1 MTGNNSGFTLIEL
14 LVVVLIIGVLS
25 AIALPQ
31 YTTAVEKSRAAEAL
45 TLMSATRDA
54 VERYR
59 FQKDAWPSANNFAVL
74 DVEIP
79 QNGSDYGGKNYK
91 ITMMPLA
98 DDSTKFVIN
107 ATRNTSKEVYQ
118 LKTVMVDNGSVIQT
132 YRYCGKANDSA
143 EKPDQLNDSDKN
155 GQYCNAITNGNPLNG
170 KF

>member
-79 QNGSDYGGKNYK
+79 QNGSNYGGKNYK

-98 DDSTKFVIN
+98 DSTKFVIN
-107 ATRNTSKEVYQ
+107 ATRTTKDKYQ

-132 YRYCGKANDSA
+132 YRYCGAASDSA
-143 EKPDQLNDSDKN
+143 EKPTQLGDNTKA
-155 GQYCNAITNGNPLNG
+155 GQYCNAITNGNPVNG

>member
-79 QNGSDYGGKNYK
+79 QNGSNYGGKNYK

-98 DDSTKFVIN
+98 DATKFVIN
-107 ATRNTSKEVYQ
+107 ATRSTSKDVYQ

>member
-98 DDSTKFVIN
+98 DTTKFVIN
-107 ATRNTSKEVYQ
+107 ATRNTSKYVYQ

-132 YRYCGKANDSA
+132 YRYCGAASDSA
-143 EKPDQLNDSDKN
+143 EKPTQLGDNTKA
-155 GQYCNAITNGNPLNG
+155 GQYCNAITNGNPVNG

>member
-79 QNGSDYGGKNYK
+79 QNGSNYGGKNYK
-91 ITMMPLA
+91 ITMQPLNDPA
-98 DDSTKFVIN
+98 KFVIN
-107 ATRNTSKEVYQ
+107 ATRNTNKEVYQ

-132 YRYCGKANDSA
+132 YRYCGAASDGA
-143 EKPDQLNDSDKN
+143 EKPTQLDDSTKA
-155 GQYCNAITNGNPLNG
+155 GQYCNAITNGNPVNG

>member
-98 DDSTKFVIN
+98 DSTKFVIN
-107 ATRNTSKEVYQ
+107 ATRTSKDVYQ

-132 YRYCGKANDSA
+132 YRYCGAASDSA
-143 EKPDQLNDSDKN
+143 EKPTQLGAKA
-155 GQYCNAITNGNPLNG
+155 GQYCNAITNGNPVNG

>member
-79 QNGSDYGGKNYK
+79 QNGSNYGGKNYK
-91 ITMMPLA
+91 ITMQPSG
-98 DDSTKFVIN
+98 DTKFIIN
-107 ATRNTSKEVYQ
+107 ATRNTSQDVYQ
-118 LKTVMVDNGSVIQT
+118 LKTVMIDNGSVIQT
-132 YRYCGKANDSA
+132 YRYCGGANDAA
-143 EKPDQLNDSDKN
+143 EVPTKLDDDKKA
-155 GQYCNAITNGNPLNG
+155 GQYCNAITNGNPVNG

>member
-79 QNGSDYGGKNYK
+79 QNGSNYGGKNYK

-98 DDSTKFVIN
+98 DTTKFVIN
-107 ATRNTSKEVYQ
+107 ATRSTSKDVYQ

-132 YRYCGKANDSA
+132 YRYCGAASDSA
-143 EKPDQLNDSDKN
+143 EKPTQLRDNTKA
-155 GQYCNAITNGNPLNG
+155 GQYCNAITNGNPVNG

>member
-98 DDSTKFVIN
+98 DATKFVIN
-107 ATRNTSKEVYQ
+107 ATRSTSKDIYQ

-132 YRYCGKANDSA
+132 YRYCGAASDSA
-143 EKPDQLNDSDKN
+143 EKPTQLGDNTKA
-155 GQYCNAITNGNPLNG
+155 GQYCNAITNGNPVNG

>member
-59 FQKDAWPSANNFAVL
+59 FQKDAWPSDNNFAVL

-79 QNGSDYGGKNYK
+79 QNGSNYGGKNYK
-91 ITMMPLA
+91 ITMQQLS
-98 DDSTKFVIN
+98 DTKFVIN
-107 ATRNTSKEVYQ
+107 ATRTTKEPYQ
-118 LKTVMVDNGSVIQT
+118 LKTVMIDNGSVIQT
-132 YRYCGKANDSA
+132 YRYCGAVSDAA
-143 EKPDQLNDSDKN
+143 EKPTQLGDNTKA
-155 GQYCNAITNGNPLNG
+155 GQYCNAITNGNPVNG

>member
-98 DDSTKFVIN
+98 DSTKFVIN
-107 ATRNTSKEVYQ
+107 ATRTTKDKYQ

-132 YRYCGKANDSA
+132 YRYCGEASDSA
-143 EKPDQLNDSDKN
+143 EKPTQLGDDTKA
-155 GQYCNAITNGNPLNG
+155 GQYCNAITNGNPVNG

>member
-98 DDSTKFVIN
+98 DATKFVIN
-107 ATRNTSKEVYQ
+107 ATRTTKDKYQ

-132 YRYCGKANDSA
+132 YRYCGAASDSA
-143 EKPDQLNDSDKN
+143 EKPTQLGDNTKA
-155 GQYCNAITNGNPLNG
+155 GQYCNAITNGNPVNG

>member
-98 DDSTKFVIN
+98 DTTKFVIN
-107 ATRNTSKEVYQ
+107 ATRSTSKDVYQ

-132 YRYCGKANDSA
+132 YRYCGGANDSA
-143 EKPDQLNDSDKN
+143 EKPTQLNDSKKN

>member
-98 DDSTKFVIN
+98 DATKFVIN
-107 ATRNTSKEVYQ
+107 ATRTTKDKYQ

-132 YRYCGKANDSA
+132 YRYCGAVSDSA
-143 EKPDQLNDSDKN
+143 EKPTQLGDDTKA
-155 GQYCNAITNGNPLNG
+155 GQYCNAITNGNPVNG

>member
-79 QNGSDYGGKNYK
+79 QNGSNYGGKNYK
-91 ITMMPLA
+91 ITMQPLRLP
-98 DDSTKFVIN
+98 
-107 ATRNTSKEVYQ
+107 ATPIKSNT
-118 LKTVMVDNGSVIQT
+118 N
-132 YRYCGKANDSA
+132 
-143 EKPDQLNDSDKN
+143 
-155 GQYCNAITNGNPLNG
+155 
-170 KF
+170 

>member
-79 QNGSDYGGKNYK
+79 QNGSNYGGKNYK
-91 ITMMPLA
+91 ITMQQLS
-98 DDSTKFVIN
+98 DTKFVIN
-107 ATRNTSKEVYQ
+107 ATRNTSKDVYQ
-118 LKTVMVDNGSVIQT
+118 LKTVMIDNGSVIQT
-132 YRYCGKANDSA
+132 YRYCGAVNDGAEVPTQLGDSTKA
-143 EKPDQLNDSDKN
+143 
-155 GQYCNAITNGNPLNG
+155 GQYCNAITNGNPVNG

>member
-1 MTGNNSGFTLIEL
+1 MTANNSGFTLIEL

-31 YTTAVEKSRAAEAL
+31 YATAVEKSRAAEAL

-98 DDSTKFVIN
+98 DTTKFVIN
-107 ATRNTSKEVYQ
+107 ATRSTSKDVYQ

-132 YRYCGKANDSA
+132 YRYCGAASDSA
-143 EKPDQLNDSDKN
+143 EKPTQLGDNTKA
-155 GQYCNAITNGNPLNG
+155 GQYCNAITNGNPVNG

>member
-98 DDSTKFVIN
+98 DATKFVIN
-107 ATRNTSKEVYQ
+107 ATRTTKDKYQ

-132 YRYCGKANDSA
+132 YRYCGAASDSA
-143 EKPDQLNDSDKN
+143 EKPTQLGDDTKA
-155 GQYCNAITNGNPLNG
+155 GQYCNAITNGNPVNG

>member
-45 TLMSATRDA
+45 TLMSAARDA

-98 DDSTKFVIN
+98 DATKFVIN
-107 ATRNTSKEVYQ
+107 ATRNTSKDVYQ

>member
-79 QNGSDYGGKNYK
+79 QNGSNYGGKNYK

-98 DDSTKFVIN
+98 DATKFVIN
-107 ATRNTSKEVYQ
+107 ATRSTSKDVYQ
-118 LKTVMVDNGSVIQT
+118 LKTVMEDNGSVIQT
-132 YRYCGKANDSA
+132 YRYCGAASDSA
-143 EKPDQLNDSDKN
+143 EKPTQLGDNTKA
-155 GQYCNAITNGNPLNG
+155 GQYCNAITNGNPVNG

>member
-98 DDSTKFVIN
+98 DTTKFVIN

-132 YRYCGKANDSA
+132 YRYCGGANDSA
-143 EKPDQLNDSDKN
+143 EKPTQLNDSKKN

>member
-79 QNGSDYGGKNYK
+79 QNGSNYGGKNYK

-98 DDSTKFVIN
+98 DSTKFVIN
-107 ATRNTSKEVYQ
+107 ATRSPSKYVYQ

-132 YRYCGKANDSA
+132 YRYCGAASDSA
-143 EKPDQLNDSDKN
+143 EKPTQLGDNTKA
-155 GQYCNAITNGNPLNG
+155 GQYCNAITNGNPVNG

>member
-118 LKTVMVDNGSVIQT
+118 LKTLMVDNGSVIQT

>member
-91 ITMMPLA
+91 ITMQPLSDPA
-98 DDSTKFVIN
+98 KFVIN
-107 ATRNTSKEVYQ
+107 ATRNTNKEVYQ

-132 YRYCGKANDSA
+132 YRYCGAASDGA
-143 EKPDQLNDSDKN
+143 EKPTQLDDSTKA
-155 GQYCNAITNGNPLNG
+155 GQYCNAITNGNPVNG

>member
-98 DDSTKFVIN
+98 DATKFVIN
-107 ATRNTSKEVYQ
+107 ATRTTKDKYQ

-132 YRYCGKANDSA
+132 YRYCGEASDSA
-143 EKPDQLNDSDKN
+143 EKPTQLGDDTKA
-155 GQYCNAITNGNPLNG
+155 GQYCNAITNGNPVNG

>member
-98 DDSTKFVIN
+98 DATKFVIN
-107 ATRNTSKEVYQ
+107 ATRSTSKDVYQ

>member
-79 QNGSDYGGKNYK
+79 QNGSNYGGKNYK

-98 DDSTKFVIN
+98 DTTKFVIN
-107 ATRNTSKEVYQ
+107 ATRSTSKDVYQ

-132 YRYCGKANDSA
+132 YRYCGAASDSA
-143 EKPDQLNDSDKN
+143 EKPTQLGDNTKA
-155 GQYCNAITNGNPLNG
+155 GQYCNAILRTATR
-170 KF
+170 

>member
-79 QNGSDYGGKNYK
+79 QNGSNYGGKNYK
-91 ITMMPLA
+91 ITMQQLS
-98 DDSTKFVIN
+98 DTKFVIN
-107 ATRNTSKEVYQ
+107 ATRNTSKDVYQ
-118 LKTVMVDNGSVIQT
+118 LKTVMIDNGSVIQT
-132 YRYCGKANDSA
+132 YR
-143 EKPDQLNDSDKN
+143 
-155 GQYCNAITNGNPLNG
+155 
-170 KF
+170 

>member
-79 QNGSDYGGKNYK
+79 QNGSNYGGKNYK
-91 ITMMPLA
+91 ITMQPLSDPA
-98 DDSTKFVIN
+98 KFVIN
-107 ATRNTSKEVYQ
+107 ATRNTNKEQYQ

-132 YRYCGKANDSA
+132 YRYCGAVNDGA
-143 EKPDQLNDSDKN
+143 EKPTQLKDSDKN
-155 GQYCNAITNGNPLNG
+155 GQYCNAITNGNPVNG

>member
-107 ATRNTSKEVYQ
+107 ATRTTKDKYQ

-155 GQYCNAITNGNPLNG
+155 GQYCNAITNGNPVNG

>member
-98 DDSTKFVIN
+98 DTTKFVIN
-107 ATRNTSKEVYQ
+107 ATRTTKDKYQ

-132 YRYCGKANDSA
+132 YRYCGAASDSA
-143 EKPDQLNDSDKN
+143 EKPTQLGDNTKA
-155 GQYCNAITNGNPLNG
+155 GQYCNAITNGNPVNG

>member
-79 QNGSDYGGKNYK
+79 QNGSNYGGKNYK
-91 ITMMPLA
+91 ITMLPLSDPA
-98 DDSTKFVIN
+98 KFVIN
-107 ATRNTSKEVYQ
+107 ATRNTNKEVYQ

-132 YRYCGKANDSA
+132 YRYCGAASDGA
-143 EKPDQLNDSDKN
+143 EKPTQLDDSTKA
-155 GQYCNAITNGNPLNG
+155 GQYCNAITNGNPVNG

>member
-98 DDSTKFVIN
+98 DATKFVIN
-107 ATRNTSKEVYQ
+107 ATRSTSKDVYQ

-132 YRYCGKANDSA
+132 YRYCGAASDST
-143 EKPDQLNDSDKN
+143 EKPTQREQLLEKRVQTRANRR
-155 GQYCNAITNGNPLNG
+155 
-170 KF
+170 

>member
-98 DDSTKFVIN
+98 DATKFVIN
-107 ATRNTSKEVYQ
+107 ATRSTSKDVYQ

-132 YRYCGKANDSA
+132 YRYCGAASDSA

>member
-79 QNGSDYGGKNYK
+79 QNGSNYGGKNYK

-98 DDSTKFVIN
+98 DTTKFVIN
-107 ATRNTSKEVYQ
+107 ATRTTKDKYQ

-132 YRYCGKANDSA
+132 YRYCGEASDSA
-143 EKPDQLNDSDKN
+143 EKPTQLGDDTKA
-155 GQYCNAITNGNPLNG
+155 GQYCNAITNGNPVNG

>member
-98 DDSTKFVIN
+98 DATKFVIN
-107 ATRNTSKEVYQ
+107 ATRTTKDKYQ

-132 YRYCGKANDSA
+132 YRYCGAVSDSA
-143 EKPDQLNDSDKN
+143 EKPTQLGDNTKA
-155 GQYCNAITNGNPLNG
+155 GQYCNAITNGNPVNG

>member
-98 DDSTKFVIN
+98 DSTKFVIN
-107 ATRNTSKEVYQ
+107 ATRTTKDKYQ

-132 YRYCGKANDSA
+132 YRYCGAVSDSA
-143 EKPDQLNDSDKN
+143 EKPTQLGDDTKA
-155 GQYCNAITNGNPLNG
+155 GQYCNAITNGNPVNG

>member
-79 QNGSDYGGKNYK
+79 QNGSNYGGKNYK

-98 DDSTKFVIN
+98 VTTKFVIN
-107 ATRNTSKEVYQ
+107 ATRSTSKDVYQ

-132 YRYCGKANDSA
+132 YRYCGAASDSA
-143 EKPDQLNDSDKN
+143 EKPTQLGDNTKA
-155 GQYCNAITNGNPLNG
+155 GQYCNAITNGNPVNG

>member
-1 MTGNNSGFTLIEL
+1 MTANNSGFTLIEL

-79 QNGSDYGGKNYK
+79 QNGSNYGGKNYK

-98 DDSTKFVIN
+98 DTTKFVIN
-107 ATRNTSKEVYQ
+107 ATRSTSKDVYQ

-132 YRYCGKANDSA
+132 YRYCGAASDSA
-143 EKPDQLNDSDKN
+143 EKPTQLGDNTKA
-155 GQYCNAITNGNPLNG
+155 GQYCNAITNGNPVNG

>member
-79 QNGSDYGGKNYK
+79 QNGSNYGGKNYK

-98 DDSTKFVIN
+98 DATKFVIN
-107 ATRNTSKEVYQ
+107 ATRSTSKDVYQ

-132 YRYCGKANDSA
+132 YRYCGAASDSA
-143 EKPDQLNDSDKN
+143 EKPTQLIDNTKA
-155 GQYCNAITNGNPLNG
+155 GQYCNAITNGNPVNG